1 MIETERTLGMKKNTL
16 PKIVA
21 LIFAIVAHLLILHLW
36 LADDEVAVSFPSNT
50 ASQSNFEISLLPQA
64 DAPAENTAPSIQ
76 QDTELTKGEMDA
88 NTPANTPLT
97 GTELTKGEMDANTPA
112 NTPLTGTENEAL
124 PLSDIKDFIAFPQE
138 PEDNGETFY
147 TDESGKLATD
157 ANALPLET
165 DDLNESKNEV
175 DETNLADTDQ
185 TSETSDTRPKAGHE
199 VVDTE
204 AEFTDLRKI
213 EKPSLLN
220 VEIDDHE
227 NATNSATEKVFSPT
241 LKEQITSSQKTQK
254 EYLKAQTKETRY
266 PITEDADGTR
276 YVNIKGVCW
285 RIPKDNQKEEW
296 TVVLSGCGGQTQ
308 TFLFELNIAP
318 DILGADSPF
327 NLPQ

>member
-16 PKIVA
+16 PKIIA
-21 LIFAIVAHLLILHLW
+21 LIFAIMAHLLILHLW
-36 LADDEVAVSFPSNT
+36 LADDEVAVSLPSNT
-50 ASQSNFEISLLPQA
+50 ASQSNFEISLLPQT

-76 QDTELTKGEMDA
+76 QDTESTKGEVDTS
-88 NTPANTPLT
+88 TPANTPLI
-97 GTELTKGEMDANTPA
+97 
-112 NTPLTGTENEAL
+112 GTENEAL
-124 PLSDIKDFIAFPQE
+124 PLSDIKDFVAFPQE

-147 TDESGKLATD
+147 TDESDNLTTD
-157 ANALPLET
+157 ASESALET

-185 TSETSDTRPKAGHE
+185 TSETSDTQPKAGHE

-220 VEIDDHE
+220 VEIDEHE

-296 TVVLSGCGGQTQ
+296 TVVLSGCGGQTK

-318 DILGADSPF
+318 DILGTDSPF

>member
-21 LIFAIVAHLLILHLW
+21 LIFAIVAHLLTLHLW

-97 GTELTKGEMDANTPA
+97 GTE
-112 NTPLTGTENEAL
+112 NEAL
-124 PLSDIKDFIAFPQE
+124 PLSDIKDFVAFPQE